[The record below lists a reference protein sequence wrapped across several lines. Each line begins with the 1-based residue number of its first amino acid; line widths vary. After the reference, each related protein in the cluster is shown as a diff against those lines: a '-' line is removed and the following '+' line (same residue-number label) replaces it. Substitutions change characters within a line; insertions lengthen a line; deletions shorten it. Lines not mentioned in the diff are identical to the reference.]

1 MVLDLLAG
9 GRFVQVGILV
19 PDLHKALDDYTRAF
33 GLGPWIGFHFTRE
46 TVQDFTYRGQP
57 VDYSI
62 DIALTGE
69 GPQVELVQVHG
80 EASLYHEWIEA
91 HGYGVQHLGARVDD
105 IAEARDA
112 LLSQGYELLQS
123 GHGYGRDGD
132 GAFAFFDTLAD
143 FGFLLE
149 VIQVPKVRRDAD
161 FVWPPTG

>member
-1 MVLDLLAG
+1 MPNLLAG
-9 GRFVQVGILV
+9 GRLVQVGIVV
-19 PDLHKALDDYTRAF
+19 PDLRQALDRYSRAF
-33 GLGPWIGFHFTRE
+33 GLGPWIGFHFTAE
-46 TVQDFTYRGQP
+46 NVQDFTFRGKP

-62 DIALTGE
+62 EIALTGE

-105 IAEARDA
+105 IDEARNA

-123 GHGYGRDGD
+123 GHSYGKEGD
-132 GAFAFFDTLAD
+132 GAFAYFDTLAD

-149 VIQVPKVRRDAD
+149 VIQVPRVRREPD
-161 FVWPPTG
+161 FVWPPVG